1 MHKCKSCG
9 QLLTFKITKPKGF
22 DCLQRR
28 S

>member
-9 QLLTFKITKPKGF
+9 QLVTFKITKPKGF